1 MEKPKQWDR
10 YIDPLLF
17 AYREAPQ
24 DSLGFSPFEL
34 LYGRTVRG
42 PLSILKELWTEE
54 NQTEEVRTTYEY
66 VVDLRNRLEETLH
79 LAHEELK
86 RNQSRYKFYADRKR
100 KEKHL
105 KAGMK
110 VLVLLPTDDNKLL
123 MQLKGPYVIKEK
135 INKFDYRIDVSG
147 KERVYHANLLR
158 RYIERGKE
166 SCDNALDAEITAGLA
181 EFAEQICVSVIEETD
196 LYGADHSETN
206 VKEDMPTN
214 SLDSY
219 IEGKISLDISLPW
232 LQPTETVEDV
242 QINPELSPEKK
253 EQLRSLVREFSD
265 VLTDLPGITSI
276 TEHEIK
282 LMTDEPV
289 RSKPY
294 PVPHAMKDTMKSEID
309 SMLKLGIIVPIE
321 SPYASPVVM
330 VKKPDG
336 SNRFCIDY
344 RKLNRI
350 TQFDAE
356 PVGNPDEIFARLSK
370 GRYFTKLDLSKG

>member
-1 MEKPKQWDR
+1 MW
-10 YIDPLLF
+10 YLI
-17 AYREAPQ
+17 
-24 DSLGFSPFEL
+24 
-34 LYGRTVRG
+34 V
-42 PLSILKELWTEE
+42 SIPDLCTI
-54 NQTEEVRTTYEY
+54 TY
-66 VVDLRNRLEETLH
+66 
-79 LAHEELK
+79 
-86 RNQSRYKFYADRKR
+86 F
-100 KEKHL
+100 
-105 KAGMK
+105 
-110 VLVLLPTDDNKLL
+110 
-123 MQLKGPYVIKEK
+123 
-135 INKFDYRIDVSG
+135 
-147 KERVYHANLLR
+147 YHANLLR

-181 EFAEQICVSVIEETD
+181 EFAEQVCVSVIEETD
-196 LYGADHSETN
+196 LYEADHSETN

-219 IEGKISLDISLPW
+219 LEGKISLDISLPR

-265 VLTDLPGITSI
+265 VLTDLPCRTSI

-294 PVPHAMKDTMKSEID
+294 PVPHAMKNTMKSEID

-330 VKKPDG
+330 VKK
-336 SNRFCIDY
+336 
-344 RKLNRI
+344 
-350 TQFDAE
+350 A
-356 PVGNPDEIFARLSK
+356 
-370 GRYFTKLDLSKG
+370 

>member
-1 MEKPKQWDR
+1 
-10 YIDPLLF
+10 
-17 AYREAPQ
+17 
-24 DSLGFSPFEL
+24 
-34 LYGRTVRG
+34 
-42 PLSILKELWTEE
+42 
-54 NQTEEVRTTYEY
+54 
-66 VVDLRNRLEETLH
+66 
-79 LAHEELK
+79 
-86 RNQSRYKFYADRKR
+86 
-100 KEKHL
+100 
-105 KAGMK
+105 
-110 VLVLLPTDDNKLL
+110 
-123 MQLKGPYVIKEK
+123 
-135 INKFDYRIDVSG
+135 
-147 KERVYHANLLR
+147 
-158 RYIERGKE
+158 
-166 SCDNALDAEITAGLA
+166 
-181 EFAEQICVSVIEETD
+181 
-196 LYGADHSETN
+196 
-206 VKEDMPTN
+206 MPTN

-219 IEGKISLDISLPW
+219 IEGKISLDISLPR

-265 VLTDLPGITSI
+265 VLTDLPGRTSI

-370 GRYFTKLDLSKG
+370 GRYFTKLDLSKWYWQIPVKRLASLQLRLSLQKVCMP